1 MKLRKKKNMT
11 QKEGARGQTEKK
23 TQRNCR
29 ANPNSDRKRVM
40 LLFEDKGKR
49 RWGASGLIKA
59 LQTDYTVCGLKVN
72 SIFLS

>member
-1 MKLRKKKNMT
+1 MT
-11 QKEGARGQTEKK
+11 QKEGACGQTGQKRKK
-23 TQRNCR
+23 TQRNSW

-40 LLFEDKGKR
+40 LLFKDEGKR

>member
-1 MKLRKKKNMT
+1 MT
-11 QKEGARGQTEKK
+11 QKEGVCGQTGQKRKNK
-23 TQRNCR
+23 TQRNSR
-29 ANPNSDRKRVM
+29 ENPNSDRKRVM